1 MNWHFQNSLLH
12 FKFCLNLTFF
22 IWNNCF
28 LVFSY
33 QLCLLGLYVTSNVVK
48 FIAYFS
54 LMSHTMMVF
63 RVRLGACVND
73 TVHILYMLF
82 KSFLWWAIVHHV
94 TFSSPPEF
102 GGYQCISKVQNTFQY
117 FNWLV
122 WYFITLYHLIKLWY
136 LTVNLSWYHIF
147 YGRTLAT
154 TAAIFLP

>member
-1 MNWHFQNSLLH
+1 
-12 FKFCLNLTFF
+12 
-22 IWNNCF
+22 
-28 LVFSY
+28 
-33 QLCLLGLYVTSNVVK
+33 
-48 FIAYFS
+48 
-54 LMSHTMMVF
+54 MSHTMMVF
-63 RVRLGACVND
+63 SACVND

-82 KSFLWWAIVHHV
+82 KSFLWWAMVHHV

-117 FNWLV
+117 FNRLV

-154 TAAIFLP
+154 TAAIFFTVMFFYSVGYRSDSKRPSLIIIQIDNM